1 MPKTPIT
8 HYPMLALVGI
18 TALSAVACGSAT
30 KTESAASSVTSAA
43 SAASSAASSAV
54 AGATTSAAEASQVP
68 LIIDGEEEVSGSI
81 ASVAGTRVEVSSP
94 RGAAAVAFTAS
105 TKVMELTPVTLAGI
119 TPGLCVTVR
128 PGSGAEGGT
137 VVADAVV
144 IGANSGGE
152 CKKTNSQDNA
162 GLPRSPLGGF
172 RGTVD
177 SVTGTTIALTTY
189 GADGSKTN
197 TTVETNDLT
206 IFADRHQVKSDA
218 VVEGKCIIA
227 RGVKDTGGVLQVDT
241 INLPLVVNG
250 ECPGPKS

>member
-1 MPKTPIT
+1 MPKTPIA
-8 HYPMLALVGI
+8 HYRILALVGV
-18 TALSAVACGSAT
+18 TALSAVACNST
-30 KTESAASSVTSAA
+30 TDTEST
-43 SAASSAASSAV
+43 ASSAASATSSSASAA

-68 LIIDGEEEVSGSI
+68 VIIDGEEEVSGSI
-81 ASVAGTRVEVSSP
+81 ASVSGTRVEVSSP
-94 RGAAAVAFTAS
+94 RGAAAVAFTES
-105 TKVMELTPVTLAGI
+105 TKIMELTPVTLAGI

-128 PGSGAEGGT
+128 PASGAEGGT

-144 IGANSGGE
+144 VGANSGGE

-172 RGTVD
+172 RGSVE
-177 SVTGTTIALTTY
+177 SVTGTTLALTTY

-197 TTVETNDLT
+197 TTIETNDLT
-206 IFADRHQVKSDA
+206 LFADRHQVKSDS
-218 VVEGKCIIA
+218 VVEGKCIID
-227 RGVKDTGGVLQVDT
+227 RVVKYTGGLLQVDT

>member
-30 KTESAASSVTSAA
+30 KTESAASSVS
-43 SAASSAASSAV
+43 SAASSAASSVA

-68 LIIDGEEEVSGSI
+68 VIIDGEEEVSGSI

-94 RGAAAVAFTAS
+94 KGAAAVAFTES

-197 TTVETNDLT
+197 TSVETNDLT

>member
-1 MPKTPIT
+1 VPKTPIT

-30 KTESAASSVTSAA
+30 KTESAASSVS
-43 SAASSAASSAV
+43 SAASSAASSVA

-68 LIIDGEEEVSGSI
+68 VIIDGEEEVSGSI

-94 RGAAAVAFTAS
+94 KGAAAVAFTES
-105 TKVMELTPVTLAGI
+105 TRVMELTPVTLAGI

-144 IGANSGGE
+144 IGVNSGGE